1 MVVGEV
7 AEGVD
12 ALVIGGGPGGYT
24 AALRLAAEGRRVT
37 LVERDAIGGTCLHTG
52 CIPSKTLLEVAAGVE
67 LARVA
72 APWGVHATGEVDLT
86 TVRAHVERT
95 IDGLRAG
102 VGALLTDA
110 GVDVRIGTAAFT
122 RPDRVVVDQGD
133 HVAHL
138 EFDQV
143 LLATGSAPLA
153 LPSLPFDGARVL
165 AAAGALALDVLPSSV
180 VVVGGGYIGVEL
192 ATAFHRLGSRVTVVE
207 RAGRLLPEL
216 RPPWLGEVC
225 TAAFERRG
233 IALHLDSTVTGA
245 DEGTVRVTAPN
256 GPVQVPADVVLVAV
270 GRVPATAGLGLDR
283 AGIVTSPDGR
293 IPVGADRR
301 AGPRV
306 WAVGDLT
313 DGPALA
319 HKATAEAAV
328 AARSMCGHPARF
340 DPAAIPQVVF
350 ADPEVVSVGLTAD
363 DLAAAGIGPV
373 TGRFPLTA
381 SARARTLG
389 APPTPG
395 AAVEVVADAAG
406 TVRGVH
412 LAGPHVAE
420 LAGEA
425 ALAVELAATLEDL
438 ATTIHPHPTLSEALA
453 EAAMVALGRPLHAR
467 PPHARQPSAPPRS
480 TRP

>member
-12 ALVIGGGPGGYT
+12 VLVIGGGPGGYT

-37 LVERDAIGGTCLHTG
+37 LVERDAVGGTCLHSG

-67 LARVA
+67 QARA
-72 APWGVHATGEVDLT
+72 ATAWGLRTTVDVDLAA
-86 TVRAHVERT
+86 VRAHVERT
-95 IDGLRAG
+95 VDGLRAG
-102 VGALLTDA
+102 VAALLADA
-110 GVDVRIGTAAFT
+110 GVDVRTGTAAFT
-122 RPDRVVVDQGD
+122 RPDRVVIDQGD

-138 EFDQV
+138 EFGQA

-153 LPSLPFDGARVL
+153 LPALPFDGSRVL
-165 AAAGALALDVLPSSV
+165 DAAGALTLDALPSSV

-192 ATAFHRLGSRVTVVE
+192 ATAFRRLGAAVTVVE
-207 RAGRLLPEL
+207 REGRLLPDL
-216 RPPWLGEVC
+216 RPAGLGDVC
-225 TAAFERRG
+225 TAAFRRRG
-233 IALHLDSTVTGA
+233 IALHLDASVHGA
-245 DEGTVRVTAPN
+245 DDGLVHVATSGGLA
-256 GPVQVPADVVLVAV
+256 QVPAEVVLVAI

-283 AGIVTSPDGR
+283 AGIVTAPDGR

-301 AGPRV
+301 AASRV

-313 DGPALA
+313 EGPALA
-319 HKATAEAAV
+319 HKATAEATV

-340 DPAAIPQVVF
+340 DPACIPQVVF
-350 ADPEVVSVGLTAD
+350 ADPEVVSVGLAAE
-363 DLAAAGIGPV
+363 DLFAAGVDAV

-406 TVRGVH
+406 AVRGVH

-453 EAAMVALGRPLHAR
+453 EAAMVALGRPLHTH
-467 PPHARQPSAPPRS
+467 PPSARSRS
-480 TRP
+480 THP

>member
-37 LVERDAIGGTCLHTG
+37 LVERGALGGTCLHTG
-52 CIPSKTLLEVAAGVE
+52 CIPSKALLEVAAGVE
-67 LARVA
+67 QARA
-72 APWGVHATGEVDLT
+72 GEAWGARATVEVDLAA
-86 TVRAHVERT
+86 VRAHAERT
-95 IDGLRAG
+95 VEGLRAG
-102 VGALLTDA
+102 VAALLADA
-110 GVDVRIGTAAFT
+110 GVDVRTGTAAFT
-122 RPDRVVVDQGD
+122 RPDRVVVDQGE

-138 EFDQV
+138 EFGQV

-153 LPSLPFDGARVL
+153 LPALPFDGTRVL
-165 AAAGALALDVLPSSV
+165 DAAGALALDALPSSV

-192 ATAFHRLGSRVTVVE
+192 ATAFHRLGATVTVVE
-207 RAGRLLPEL
+207 QAQRLLPDL
-216 RPPWLGEVC
+216 RPAWLGDVC
-225 TAAFERRG
+225 TAAFRRRG
-233 IALHLDSTVTGA
+233 IVLHLEATVHGAGDGTLHVSTSG
-245 DEGTVRVTAPN
+245 
-256 GPVQVPADVVLVAV
+256 GPVQVPADVVVVAI
-270 GRVPATAGLGLDR
+270 GRAPATAGLGLDR
-283 AGIVTSPDGR
+283 AGIATAPDGR
-293 IPVGADRR
+293 IPVAADRR
-301 AGPRV
+301 AGPHV

-340 DPAAIPQVVF
+340 DPACIPQVVF

-363 DLAAAGIGPV
+363 DLVAAGVDAV
-373 TGRFPLTA
+373 TGRFPLAA
-381 SARARTLG
+381 SARARTFG
-389 APPTPG
+389 TPPTAG
-395 AAVEVVADAAG
+395 AAVEVVADADG

-412 LAGPHVAE
+412 IAGPHVAE

-438 ATTIHPHPTLSEALA
+438 ASTIHPHPTLSESLA

-467 PPHARQPSAPPRS
+467 RPSARPRS
-480 TRP
+480 THP